1 MTEPTSPCIVV
12 GYDGSP
18 EARAA
23 LSLAVERA
31 RMGGARCRVVVVHAI
46 EPPDGRWD
54 GVAYQQLVETTFER
68 ARSMLAD
75 LPEQV
80 PGLAALEWSTE
91 LVTGSPAA
99 GIADVAEFHG
109 ATEIVVGT
117 RGYGRARSL
126 LGSVSHALVRYAAC
140 PVTVIPRRAL
150 NERERSAAAP
160 VGGDVP

>member
-31 RMGGARCRVVVVHAI
+31 RVGATEPRIVVVHAI

-54 GVAYQQLVETTFER
+54 GVTYQQQVEATLER
-68 ARSMLAD
+68 ARALLAN
-75 LPEQV
+75 LPEEV
-80 PGLAALEWSTE
+80 PGLGSLEWSSE
-91 LVTGSPAA
+91 LVTGSAAA

-109 ATEIVVGT
+109 AAEIVVGT
-117 RGYGRARSL
+117 RGHGRARSL
-126 LGSVSHALVRYAAC
+126 LGSVSHALIRHAAC

-150 NERERSAAAP
+150 SVRERAAAAP